1 MNARLSV
8 SRWAQAIG
16 VLAGTV
22 LIHEVA
28 HAVAARRAGGAVREL
43 GIGFGPALVRRRIGG
58 TEVTLRPVPLGG
70 FAAIDVEA
78 LPPGRRL
85 PVLLAGPLANIAVG
99 IILRA
104 LARPEAPVGLPGQT
118 RRVEVGGLMAAA
130 AMLRQASSAGPA
142 ALARAAG
149 DINLSV
155 GLANLLPIFPLDGGH
170 VAAAQLEAVGASRA
184 AVTAF
189 KQITAGLFLSLAIR
203 VLLADLARLRS
214 EAPHTTAFGAVPPD
228 TGRIACAREGSHR
241 PDRL

>member
-1 MNARLSV
+1 MSA

-43 GIGFGPALVRRRIGG
+43 GIGFGPVLARRRIGG
-58 TEVTLRPVPLGG
+58 MDVTLRPVPLGG
-70 FAAIDVEA
+70 FAAIDVET

-85 PVLLAGPLANIAVG
+85 PVLLAGPLANIAAG
-99 IILRA
+99 LILRA
-104 LARPEAPVGLPGQT
+104 LARPETPVGLPGQT
-118 RRVEVGGLMAAA
+118 RRVEVGGMLAAVT
-130 AMLRQASSAGPA
+130 MLRQASSAGPV

-155 GLANLLPIFPLDGGH
+155 GLANLLPVFPLDGGH
-170 VAAAQLEAVGASRA
+170 VAAAQLEAAGASRA

-203 VLLADLARLRS
+203 VLLADLARLRNGRRD
-214 EAPHTTAFGAVPPD
+214 TTASGGPASARTGA
-228 TGRIACAREGSHR
+228 R
-241 PDRL
+241 P